1 MKKRKLKKALKRIR
15 WECDDYIKNVGRKQR
30 ACKEVVLE
38 AIQFGAANLKYADIK
53 FRKDKQFI
61 REIVEEHNGYE
72 VGTGLVGPLKKDRE
86 FIFELMELAHP
97 FSSVVLRG
105 MDASITGDRDFV
117 EQAYREGY
125 QILEAASDSIRNDEE
140 FILSLADKY
149 DTSVYW
155 SDLGK
160 DLRARA
166 LEDRELLKRL
176 ISASGSILCGINN
189 NKEHKK
195 LLADKELILLAIQKD
210 YYTFY
215 LADTSLYDDE
225 EVILTML
232 LKYLETGTSSDF
244 IQCAS
249 ERLKN
254 DPTIILASENI
265 DYCKMLLDTFRKD
278 GANASVCD
286 RQGSDSMCDGS

>member
-1 MKKRKLKKALKRIR
+1 MKKRKLKKAIKRIR
-15 WECDDYIKNVGRKQR
+15 WEADDYLKNVGRKQR
-30 ACKEVVLE
+30 ACKEIVLE
-38 AIQFGAANLKYADIK
+38 SICFGAENLKYADFKLRDSEEFIK
-53 FRKDKQFI
+53 L
-61 REIVEEHNGYE
+61 IVDEHNRYE
-72 VGTGLVGPLKKDRE
+72 VGYGMSSRLKKDKD
-86 FIFELMELAHP
+86 FIFQLMEIAHP
-97 FSSVVLRG
+97 FSSVILNG
-105 MDASITGDRDFV
+105 LDESIIGSREFI
-117 EQAYREGY
+117 EEAYQEGY
-125 QILEAASDSIRNDEE
+125 QVLDAATEDIRNDEE
-140 FILSLADKY
+140 FIIHLADRY
-149 DTSVYW
+149 DTAIYW

-166 LEDRELLKRL
+166 LEDRELIKRL
-176 ISASGSILCGINN
+176 VSASGSILCGI
-189 NKEHKK
+189 KSPEYKK

-249 ERLKN
+249 DRLKN
-254 DPTIILASENI
+254 DPTMILASENI

-278 GANASVCD
+278 GANASICD